1 MRAFVVGAIVAA
13 IVGLPSAAGADGGAY
28 FSLDETYYV
37 AGDTAVAT
45 TYVAI
50 PKSRAPLLD
59 RGPFYAYVLD
69 QRSSLRAG
77 SSIPLDAARVGVFT
91 VVHEDGSSYEL
102 ETRFTMPSL
111 APGWHS
117 LQFCND
123 PCTITGFREPLE
135 GSFYVV
141 ETAREAALLIE
152 NGKLRGQL
160 SGAHRETAKAE
171 RALSSVRQDLA
182 DAESEATTSADQ
194 LSLLESQLAT
204 AKADAARAQS
214 ASDTQRRAAL
224 IVGIELAL
232 GGIALILLTRRRR
245 AGSSTPGDVAIT

>member
-37 AGDTAVAT
+37 AGDTAVAS
-45 TYVAI
+45 TYVWI
-50 PKSRAPLLD
+50 PASRAPLLD

-77 SSIPLDAARVGVFT
+77 SPIPPDAVRVGVFT
-91 VVHEDGSSYEL
+91 VVHEDGSYEL

-160 SGAHRETAKAE
+160 AGAHRETAKTE
-171 RALSSVRQDLA
+171 RTLSSVRQDLA
-182 DAESEATTSADQ
+182 DAESEATRSADQ

-204 AKADAARAQS
+204 AQADAAREQA

-232 GGIALILLTRRRR
+232 GGIALVLLTRRRR